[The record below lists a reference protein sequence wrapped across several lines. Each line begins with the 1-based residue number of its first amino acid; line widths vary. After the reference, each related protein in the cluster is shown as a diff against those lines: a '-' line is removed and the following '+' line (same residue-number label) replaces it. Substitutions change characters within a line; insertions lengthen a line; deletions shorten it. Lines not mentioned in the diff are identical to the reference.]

1 MTQIGVM
8 AVSTVLSVFG
18 WLTLLANV
26 ATLFAV
32 GLVIRRNIVKS
43 VSNKTHLI
51 RAQQLAALIT
61 IAATIGSLY
70 LSEIGDL
77 TPCRWCWIQRIAM
90 YPLALVLLISWI
102 TGDRFVRRYA
112 VPIAALGLGASTWHY
127 LLQQIPSLSD
137 ANSCSLSTPCSVT
150 YIEKFGFISIPW
162 MAGSV
167 FAMTL
172 VLLLGFLSA
181 ESPLDE

>member
-1 MTQIGVM
+1 MQMVLDPTNSNVPVGVG
-8 AVSTVLSVFG
+8 V
-18 WLTLLANV
+18 
-26 ATLFAV
+26 
-32 GLVIRRNIVKS
+32 
-43 VSNKTHLI
+43 
-51 RAQQLAALIT
+51 
-61 IAATIGSLY
+61 
-70 LSEIGDL
+70 
-77 TPCRWCWIQRIAM
+77 
-90 YPLALVLLISWI
+90 LISWI

-172 VLLLGFLSA
+172 VFLLGFRSA

>member
-1 MTQIGVM
+1 
-8 AVSTVLSVFG
+8 
-18 WLTLLANV
+18 
-26 ATLFAV
+26 
-32 GLVIRRNIVKS
+32 
-43 VSNKTHLI
+43 
-51 RAQQLAALIT
+51 
-61 IAATIGSLY
+61 
-70 LSEIGDL
+70 
-77 TPCRWCWIQRIAM
+77 M

-112 VPIAALGLGASTWHY
+112 VPIAALGLGASIWHY

-172 VLLLGFLSA
+172 VFLLGFRSA